1 MEPLAKLFLK
11 ISPGFT
17 WGYSNSTP
25 IGVVPGFTWVKARGE
40 WGYSFNNINPV
51 GVEREEQ
58 EVKPGVLQ
66 EPQWLMVNG

>member
-1 MEPLAKLFLK
+1 
-11 ISPGFT
+11 
-17 WGYSNSTP
+17 
-25 IGVVPGFTWVKARGE
+25 VKARGE